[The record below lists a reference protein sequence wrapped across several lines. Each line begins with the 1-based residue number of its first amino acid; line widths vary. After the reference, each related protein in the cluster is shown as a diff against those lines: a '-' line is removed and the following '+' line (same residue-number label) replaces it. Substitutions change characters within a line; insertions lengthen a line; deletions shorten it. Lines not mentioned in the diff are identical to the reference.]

1 MIKYSKE
8 EMFNEFEK
16 NKNLVLYVGYFKTIR
31 NSYGAGRSVEY
42 LKDGNTCMRL
52 KYDVAKS
59 INLEDNSTFYKV
71 KDGFATEYI
80 YNQFFNEQ

>member
-1 MIKYSKE
+1 MINYSKVE
-8 EMFNEFEK
+8 TSNDFEK
-16 NKNLVLYVGYFKTIR
+16 NKNLALYVGYFKTTR

-42 LKDGNTCMRL
+42 LKDGKTCMRL

-59 INLEDNSTFYKV
+59 INLEDNRTFYKV